1 MDFFKEIE
9 SLITFLSLIVTI
21 IGLVIAWIIP
31 ERIMWRQALIDLNNI
46 YLSYDFA
53 VAVQGIVEFFKED
66 CNSDVDKIAYAYK
79 KRFIKDFGKT
89 GKNKVS
95 KEENLHYQRR
105 LLSQFYYELDLCTE
119 HPFLGISHKEIRK
132 IYGTS
137 EANLVKIL
145 FFMNKAVDDD
155 KNSSNPVIYKNIKTS
170 DRISRSQKLLSV
182 MNQAYATFVRSV
194 ERKERQI

>member
-9 SLITFLSLIVTI
+9 SLITFLSLIATI

-105 LLSQFYYELDLCTE
+105 LLSQFYYELDLCVE
-119 HPFLGISHKEIRK
+119 HKILGIRRLQIRK
-132 IYGTS
+132 LYGKS

-145 FFMNKAVDDD
+145 FFMNKAVDED
-155 KNSSNPVIYKNIKTS
+155 KESFNPVMYKNLKVA
-170 DRISRSQKLLSV
+170 DRIPCNENKLSV
-182 MNQAYATFVRSV
+182 INRHLKHLY
-194 ERKERQI
+194 EILK